1 MNNAPDRYHMD
12 VRLAERLAEKQ
23 ARLEACRPLPLDAV
37 RQIQADLRLL
47 LTHHSTAIEG
57 NTLSLHETRLVLEE
71 GLTLGDH
78 PLREYLE
85 ATNHA
90 EAYDFILTLTGP
102 TQPLTKEMILHLH
115 GIVMDKLAADAG
127 MLRQRPVAI
136 RGALIQLPPPPD
148 VPIALDNWLI
158 ETNVP
163 NASRHPV
170 VQAAAAHHH
179 FESIHP
185 FSDGNGRVGRLILNL
200 LLLRAGY
207 VPTLLA
213 REWRGAYLRALRGAD
228 MGYYTALI
236 NLIGRGVEQALD
248 LYLEVCEAAAYDPY
262 VSLPELAA
270 QSGYSVNYLGSLI
283 RRGHV
288 PAIKR
293 GGRWYSTLAA
303 INRYTEEVQVGLR
316 PRGRPAR
323 TLVRQ
328 TES

>member
-1 MNNAPDRYHMD
+1 
-12 VRLAERLAEKQ
+12 
-23 ARLEACRPLPLDAV
+23 V

-57 NTLSLHETRLVLEE
+57 NTLSLYETRLVLEE

-90 EAYDFILTLTGP
+90 EAFDFLLTLADP
-102 TQPLTKEMILHLH
+102 AQPLTMEAILQLH
-115 GIVMDKLAADAG
+115 RLVMDKLAPDAG
-127 MLRQRPVAI
+127 MLRQRPVAV
-136 RGALIQLPPPPD
+136 RGALLQLPPPAQ
-148 VPIALDNWLI
+148 VPAALATWLVEVNTPTAPTIAQ
-158 ETNVP
+158 
-163 NASRHPV
+163 HPL
-170 VQAAAAHHH
+170 VQAAVAHHR
-179 FESIHP
+179 FEAIHP
-185 FSDGNGRVGRLILNL
+185 FSDGNGRVGRLLLNL

-207 VPTLLA
+207 APTLLA

-228 MGYYTALI
+228 LGYYSALI
-236 NLIGRGVEQALD
+236 NLVGRGVEQALD
-248 LYLEVCEAAAYDPY
+248 LYLEVCEAPAYDPY
-262 VSLPELAA
+262 VPLPTLAA

-303 INRYTEEVQVGLR
+303 LDRYTAEVRAGLR
-316 PRGRPAR
+316 RRGRPRRAPASADDEAE
-323 TLVRQ
+323 TG
-328 TES
+328 TAKEEGGWP